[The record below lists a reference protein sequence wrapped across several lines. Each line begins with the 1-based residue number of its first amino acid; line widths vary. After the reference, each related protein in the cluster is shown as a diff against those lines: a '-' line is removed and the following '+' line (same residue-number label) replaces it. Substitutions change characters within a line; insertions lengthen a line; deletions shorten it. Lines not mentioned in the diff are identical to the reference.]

1 MISKNKLKYL
11 VSLKNKKYRH
21 LNRQFTMEGD
31 KIIVDTL
38 RNKTGLIREIFASP
52 DWISGHQN
60 ELSHFKGA
68 VLEADPIILQKISS
82 LETAPPVVALLDF
95 LEEAFNKQE
104 VASAFSVALDT
115 VQDPGNL
122 GTIIRTA
129 DWFGIR
135 NIFCNSG
142 CADIYNPKV
151 IQASMGAI
159 LNVRVHYVDLL
170 SFLTDMESIPGF
182 EIRGTYM
189 QGSALWDTQPLKEG
203 IVVFGNESR
212 GISPEL
218 SQVIQQRITIPPAM
232 ENFEH
237 VESLNVATS
246 VAVVMAFNAFKTTT
260 L

>member
-21 LNRQFTMEGD
+21 LHRQFTMEGD

-60 ELSHFKGA
+60 ELSHFKGD
-68 VLEADPIILQKISS
+68 VLEADPIILEKISS

-95 LEEAFNKQE
+95 LEEALNKQE

-170 SFLTDMESIPGF
+170 SFLTEMESVPGF
-182 EIRGTYM
+182 EVRGTYM
-189 QGSALWDTQPLKEG
+189 QGSALWDTQPLKKG

-218 SQVIQQRITIPPAM
+218 SRIIPQRITIPAAL
-232 ENFEH
+232 EDFEH